1 MKSDVTNQHLA
12 GSSQKTPDNGLYDV
26 PNHTMYMD
34 SKNPIQDFGIEM
46 DLIAKPG
53 LPHGLAGDTK
63 IEIPPLDGGSS
74 KPNKSKKAGSGSAV
88 VNSMMPVGFEEMDDD
103 LDEISEMDM
112 SLTEDDANPLEEKNF
127 MGFAQQT
134 IVGVVA
140 KNRHTA
146 YRIFI
151 GLFLCGFTVYM
162 GFAIAYSVEG
172 ALAPMVFTGLV
183 LFFWSYNQIVKHWG
197 TEIYENFLYP
207 MQCWVN
213 GNWYWMKW

>member
-1 MKSDVTNQHLA
+1 MKRKDPSGFPENCHPRYHGEKMHTSPDKQNDLSCDVVIGIATDTQTGIA
-12 GSSQKTPDNGLYDV
+12 FDSIADDAMSVQKTTNR
-26 PNHTMYMD
+26 
-34 SKNPIQDFGIEM
+34 
-46 DLIAKPG
+46 AK
-53 LPHGLAGDTK
+53 AKT
-63 IEIPPLDGGSS
+63 
-74 KPNKSKKAGSGSAV
+74 ATSGSAV
-88 VNSMMPVGFEEMDDD
+88 VNSMMPVGFDDTD
-103 LDEISEMDM
+103 NDFDELSEMDM
-112 SLTEDDANPLEEKNF
+112 SLMEDDENPLEEKNF

-134 IVGVVA
+134 IVGQMARHKQLVYRVV
-140 KNRHTA
+140 
-146 YRIFI
+146 I